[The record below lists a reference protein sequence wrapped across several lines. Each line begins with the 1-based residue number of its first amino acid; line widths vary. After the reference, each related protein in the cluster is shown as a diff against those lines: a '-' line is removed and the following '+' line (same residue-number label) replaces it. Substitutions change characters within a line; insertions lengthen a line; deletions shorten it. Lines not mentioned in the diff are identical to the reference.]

1 MQVKLTPEQEE
12 SLEVLKARWDHV
24 SDPWPLPTEDCVCVK
39 VQSDET
45 GVGMII
51 GIEVDGNR
59 HS

>member
-24 SDPWPLPTEDCVCVK
+24 SDPRLMPCDDCVIVE
-39 VQSDET
+39 VRSDST
-45 GVGMII
+45 GVGMVI
-51 GIEVDGNR
+51 GIEVDGSR